1 MRLFAGNG
9 PFPANCYYMGNEM
22 GYALVADCDRKAG
35 AAAAETLESAGWHVA
50 FMESGRGVIEAVQS
64 SRFDLLMISLV
75 LLEWDGLAVLERL
88 PALRLRRYPYTAVL
102 TALGAPL
109 RARALSLGADC
120 ALAKPVSSQTL
131 REIALQSQS
140 EMSRL
145 SASAAEKRRESA
157 RQCVASLGVPEH
169 LKGFEYLSDAVAL
182 CSADDRLL
190 ERATSMLYP
199 KIARL
204 RGATAGGVEHA
215 IRQAVETTWTR
226 GNMDTLLRLFG
237 NSIDPQRGKPTNIE
251 CIARLAEAV
260 CEA

>member
-9 PFPANCYYMGNEM
+9 PLPANCYYMGNEM

-50 FMESGRGVIEAVQS
+50 FMESGRGAIEAVQS
-64 SRFDLLMISLV
+64 
-75 LLEWDGLAVLERL
+75 
-88 PALRLRRYPYTAVL
+88 
-102 TALGAPL
+102 
-109 RARALSLGADC
+109 
-120 ALAKPVSSQTL
+120 
-131 REIALQSQS
+131 SQS